1 MPRHANDSIDNEEKV
16 PACLVIGSAAYAC
29 HAYRAMNHYRHIHVI
44 PPGYSLRRIVFGR
57 VSLFV
62 TGETG

>member
-1 MPRHANDSIDNEEKV
+1 M